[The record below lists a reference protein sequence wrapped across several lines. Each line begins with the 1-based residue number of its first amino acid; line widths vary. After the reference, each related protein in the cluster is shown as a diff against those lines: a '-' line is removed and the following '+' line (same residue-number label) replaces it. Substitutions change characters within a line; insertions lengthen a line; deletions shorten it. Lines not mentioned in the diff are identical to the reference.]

1 MKLEHVVCDAY
12 KVKRKNITDKTLFKI
27 LEILV
32 KQFYDIR
39 ILDGETW
46 NCDYDCLIQV
56 GEDDKNSDDEHA
68 PNNQG
73 YGWGLRQTILSVLLS
88 DAVLNDGF
96 VYDDVR
102 WQLMS
107 SPERFLSFVRS
118 DD

>member
-1 MKLEHVVCDAY
+1 LDRLDRAVCLKY
-12 KVKRKNITDKTLFKI
+12 NVKPKKIKENILFKI
-27 LEILV
+27 VDLLT

-73 YGWGLRQTILSVLLS
+73 YGWGLREAVLSVLLS
-88 DAVLNDGF
+88 DKVLNDSF
-96 VYDDVR
+96 VYDDIR
-102 WQLMS
+102 YLLMS
-107 SPERFLSFVRS
+107 NVEKMKEILWI
-118 DD
+118 